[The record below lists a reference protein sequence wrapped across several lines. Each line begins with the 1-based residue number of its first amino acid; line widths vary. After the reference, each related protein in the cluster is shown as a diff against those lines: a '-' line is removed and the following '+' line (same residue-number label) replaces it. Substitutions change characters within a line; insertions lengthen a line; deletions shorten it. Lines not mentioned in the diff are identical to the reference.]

1 MQANKKTATRA
12 IWSVSLLLAVLLP
25 IIGWLLSGRS
35 SDWFKWERQD
45 PTLQALE
52 LIRTRY
58 VDQLSTDSL
67 KGLSLDSMMSRLDPH
82 SAYLPP
88 SMVRT
93 ATDELAGHFAGIG
106 IEFGSVRDTIAV
118 MRVMP
123 GSPSE
128 QAGLMIGDRLLA
140 IDDRSLTDST
150 ITLDSIL
157 VIVRGPVG
165 SIANLTIKRKDLV
178 KRVSISRS
186 NIPTPAVTAQYML
199 NDTTGYIKL
208 SRFASGSYRETV
220 MALEK
225 LKEKGMRALVLDLRS
240 NGGGFLNEAV
250 ELADEF
256 LSDDRLIVY
265 TEGAHLKRRSYS
277 CKRPGLF
284 EQGKLFVLMNELSAS
299 ASEVLA
305 GSLQDWCRATIIGR
319 RSYGKGLVQEQYE
332 LSNGGALRLTV
343 ARYFTPLGRCI
354 QRPYLRGKEIDLTDS
369 LELPPSASSQ
379 TAGGCYRCVSPCGD
393 TLYAGGGIRPDVQ
406 VPKSVL
412 RVGISVQQIMS
423 RSEIILWAYDY
434 YQINKKEIDTISDMT
449 KWAEKISIESIRSIL
464 TPTLRDFGFKSE
476 EFSADDWNS
485 IGSEVFAH
493 IARFRFGPAEYIR
506 FQNTIDPFLQITRS
520 IL

>member
-1 MQANKKTATRA
+1 MLANKNTAVRK
-12 IWSVSLLLAVLLP
+12 IWSGFFLLAALLP
-25 IIGWLLSGRS
+25 LIGWLLSGKP
-35 SDWFKWERQD
+35 SDWFKWEKQD

-58 VDQLSTDSL
+58 VDNVTVDSL
-67 KGLSLDSMMSRLDPH
+67 KGISLDSLMNRLDPH

-93 ATDELAGHFAGIG
+93 ASEELAGHFAGIG
-106 IEFGSVRDTIAV
+106 IEFGNVRDTIAV

-128 QAGLMIGDRLLA
+128 EAGLMIGDRLLA
-140 IDDRSLTDST
+140 IENRSLTDST

-165 SIANLTIKRKDLV
+165 STANLTIKRKDSV
-178 KRVSISRS
+178 MRFSIQRS
-186 NIPTPAVTAQYML
+186 NISTPAVSAHYML

-208 SRFASGSYRETV
+208 TRFSAGSYRETV
-220 MALEK
+220 MAMEK

-284 EQGKLFVLMNELSAS
+284 EKGKLIVLMNELSAS

-319 RSYGKGLVQEQYE
+319 RSFGKGLVQEQYE

-343 ARYFTPLGRCI
+343 ARYYTPLGRCI
-354 QRPYLRGKEIDLTDS
+354 QRPYLHGKELNLPDS
-369 LELPPSASSQ
+369 LESIPEASS
-379 TAGGCYRCVSPCGD
+379 TAAVGCNPCLSPCGD
-393 TLYAGGGIRPDVQ
+393 TLFAGGGIRPDVY
-406 VPKSVL
+406 VDKSL
-412 RVGISVQQIMS
+412 MRYSPAVQQIMNKS
-423 RSEIILWAYDY
+423 DIILWAHSY
-434 YQINKKEIDTISDMT
+434 YQTNKKEIDAVLDMT
-449 KWAEKISIESIRSIL
+449 QWLNKIPEGAVQSYLNPI
-464 TPTLRDFGFKSE
+464 LRDSGIKPES
-476 EFSADDWNS
+476 FSAADWS
-485 IGSEVFAH
+485 IIAFEVFAQ
-493 IARFRFGPAEYIR
+493 IARFRFGPVEYIR
-506 FQNTIDPFLQITRS
+506 FQNTTDPFLEITRS
-520 IL
+520 QL